1 MKSKWSLLRVLPML
15 AILAILSASCGDD
28 GSSSSFSSRIYLLS
42 AESGALTPVT
52 IETVEDQDFDYF
64 LTLNGVEPNALWYTD
79 RPFRDAGEDTAQSYI
94 NDIWP
99 KAYGSVPPNAT
110 LQGFLPLA
118 DTLDGFY
125 VTLMS
130 PEYDAD
136 TATLT
141 FQVRLLNHT
150 LDQKPESE
158 VFFTSAVLN
167 VLNNAVDDD
176 EVSSFIQYSEQ
187 AEVTPTAT
195 AGVYEVA
202 LNGVGDETIWVDNA
216 PGTYSDKSDMAFFLG
231 NWDNYFQDA
240 PPNAALYGETDAGTL
255 EVYFLTLTNPVYSK
269 ESERLTY
276 TATILG
282 QPTGSFEPIHN
293 VMLDIDSVQ
302 PSSLRFPI
310 PGKGTCYAA
319 FGPGYDEATANKS
332 YIFFGSDVA
341 RKQMGSLWGTQSYL
355 SVSCAPYCRND
366 LQTIKDMGINLIR
379 LYDWDNRNDHSQ
391 FLNHCQSLGI
401 KVLVSISNYLPKN
414 PQVWGEQVPLYLS
427 KKNFGNSQGND
438 WHPAVAGVIVSN
450 EPFLDSTFDGPTLY
464 ANTIGLVAELLAEID
479 RKGFSKN
486 IPVGIPLAFIP
497 RGAPFA
503 DNGANMPCWNSFN
516 QLLTDPRVAPYKDR
530 LMLCANT
537 QNDKTYLF
545 ENAEATGRGWV
556 QQTYEKFQTPILFTE
571 IGKSRANSDY
581 SPSFVQNQLEGAI
594 AYQQS
599 HPEQLLG
606 ACHFQFSDKVW
617 KQTPN
622 DSDSEGAFGAF
633 HHGAVLKSIPC
644 IKSDFDF
651 FPDVSVLNPDGSE
664 NFGTLNIDQLEQTST
679 YNGVINAY
687 Q

>member
-1 MKSKWSLLRVLPML
+1 MLML
-15 AILAILSASCGDD
+15 AILAIMSASCGDD
-28 GSSSSFSSRIYLLS
+28 GGSSSQDNFSSRIYLLP
-42 AESGALTPVT
+42 AESATLTPVG
-52 IETVEDQDFDYF
+52 EDSANDQDFDYV
-64 LTLNGVEPNALWYTD
+64 LTLNGVEPSALWYTD
-79 RPFRDAGEDTAQSYI
+79 RPFRDAGEDTAQAYI
-94 NDIWP
+94 NDIWT

-110 LQGFLPLA
+110 LQGYILLTG
-118 DTLDGFY
+118 TLDGIY

-136 TATLT
+136 TGVLT
-141 FQVRLLNHT
+141 FNVKLLNHT
-150 LDQKPESE
+150 LEQRPESE
-158 VFFTSAVLN
+158 ITFTNPVMN
-167 VLNNAVDDD
+167 VLNNVIDQD
-176 EVSSFIQYSEQ
+176 EVSAFIQYSGQ
-187 AEVTPTAT
+187 AQVTPTAE
-195 AGVYEVA
+195 GYEVT
-202 LNGVGDETIWVDNA
+202 LDNVGEETIWVDNA
-216 PGTYSDKSDMAFFLG
+216 PGTYSDKSDMAYFLA
-231 NWDNYFQDA
+231 NWDNYFQDN
-240 PPNAALYGETDAGTL
+240 PPNAALYGETDAGSL

-269 ESERLTY
+269 ESGRLTY
-276 TATILG
+276 MATSLG
-282 QPTGSFEPIHN
+282 QPTGSFEPLHD
-293 VMLDIDSVQ
+293 VMLGIDSVQ
-302 PSSLRFPI
+302 PSALRFPI
-310 PGKGTCYAA
+310 PAKGTCYAA

-332 YIFFGSDVA
+332 YIFFGSDIA

-355 SVSCAPYCRND
+355 SVSCAPNCRND
-366 LQTIKDMGINLIR
+366 LQTMKDMGINLIR

-414 PQVWGEQVPLYLS
+414 PQVWNEQIPLYLS
-427 KKNFGNSQGND
+427 KRNYGNSSETD

-464 ANTIGLVAELLAEID
+464 ANAIGLVAQLLATANS
-479 RKGFSKN
+479 KGFSKN

-516 QLLTDPRVAPYKDR
+516 QLLTDPRVEPYKDR

-537 QNDKTYLF
+537 QNDKVYLF

-556 QQTYEKFQTPILFTE
+556 QQTYEKFQMPILFTE
-571 IGKSRANSDY
+571 IGKSRQNSDY
-581 SPSFVQNQLEGAI
+581 SPAFVQNQLQGAI

-633 HHGAVLKSIPC
+633 HHGVILKSIPC
-644 IKSDFDF
+644 QKSDFDF
-651 FPDVSVLNPDGSE
+651 FPDVSVLNPDGTE
-664 NFGTLNIDQLEQTST
+664 NFGTLNIDQLEQTGT